1 MTLALTGGTSNGIIA
16 APKKTAAPKSS
27 TSLASSLSSSIPQ
40 AITTTTT
47 PVNYDSLLA
56 GDTQLGAQNAQIN
69 AQGITNQAQL
79 TEAQQRAFVQYG
91 AIPGGIASA
100 LSGDLSAATDPTT
113 AALAQ
118 QATAGGVSTTAQL
131 AKAYANQ
138 TQSDNAS
145 LAARGL
151 IHSGAYGQHAN
162 DDLSNYNVAG
172 YQAQQSLEDYLNGLY
187 SGYQTQQQALQQQT
201 AQDTNDALQRIITQ
215 IGNGTLGAG
224 NNGIDVQPGY
234 EVVTG
239 PTGSPYV
246 TTPSI
251 AASMGLDQSGALDAP
266 HIAPGYEITTVNGQP
281 YVTTP
286 SIAAT
291 IQAAQKPTPAP
302 KPAPKK
308 TSAPNP
314 YIDNI
319 NPNIH

>member
-1 MTLALTGGTSNGIIA
+1 MTLALTGGSSNGVIA
-16 APKKTAAPKSS
+16 APKVKASS
-27 TSLASSLSSSIPQ
+27 SLASSLSSAIPQ
-40 AITTTTT
+40 AITTTST
-47 PVNYDSLLA
+47 PVNYQSLLA
-56 GDTQLGAQNAQIN
+56 GDPQLGAQNAQIN

-79 TEAQQRAFVQYG
+79 TAAQQRAFVQYG
-91 AIPGGIASA
+91 AVPGGISSA

-151 IHSGAYGQHAN
+151 LHSGAYGQHAN
-162 DDLSNYNVAG
+162 EDLSNYNQAG

-187 SGYQTQQQALQQQT
+187 SGYQTQQQALQQQA
-201 AQDTNDALQRIITQ
+201 AQAANDALTRIIAQ
-215 IGNGTLGAG
+215 IGNGTVGAG
-224 NNGIDVQPGY
+224 NNGIVTQPGY
-234 EVVTG
+234 EAVTG
-239 PTGSPYV
+239 PNGSPFI

-251 AASMGLDQSGALDAP
+251 AASMGLDQSGALDNP
-266 HIAPGYEITTVNGQP
+266 QVAPGYEITTVNGQP

-291 IQAAQKPTPAP
+291 IQAAQKPA
-302 KPAPKK
+302 PAPKK
-308 TSAPNP
+308 TAAPVSG
-314 YIDNI
+314 YAQTSGA
-319 NPNIH
+319 HLH